1 MFFAELP
8 YFKKAVDKVLTSS
21 ELLRVKLER
30 TGDPSR
36 GAIIQ
41 GSGGIRKLRVAAGG
55 KGKSGG
61 ARMLYYLVAD
71 DAIILCYI
79 YRKSEKETPTPSD
92 LRRIAKGCGRH
103 RWAGL
108 ARSVLIRSF
117 SWLLTFEFF

>member
-8 YFKKAVDKVLTSS
+8 FFKKAVGNVLSSS
-21 ELLRVKLER
+21 ELLRVKLEL

-36 GAIIQ
+36 GALIQ

-55 KGKSGG
+55 TGKSGG

-79 YRKSEKETPTPSD
+79 YRKSEKEIPTPTD
-92 LRRIAKGCGRH
+92 LRRISKELKR
-103 RWAGL
+103 
-108 ARSVLIRSF
+108 
-117 SWLLTFEFF
+117 ENQ

>member
-8 YFKKAVDKVLTSS
+8 YFKKAVGKVLTSS
-21 ELLRVKLER
+21 ELLRVKIEL

-36 GAIIQ
+36 GALIQ

-79 YRKSEKETPTPSD
+79 LPQIRK
-92 LRRIAKGCGRH
+92 RNAH
-103 RWAGL
+103 AG
-108 ARSVLIRSF
+108 
-117 SWLLTFEFF
+117 

>member
-8 YFKKAVDKVLTSS
+8 FFKKTVGKVLASS
-21 ELLRVKLER
+21 ELLRVKVEL

-36 GAIIQ
+36 GALIQ

-79 YRKSEKETPTPSD
+79 YRKSEKETPTPTD
-92 LRRIAKGCGRH
+92 LRRISRELKR
-103 RWAGL
+103 
-108 ARSVLIRSF
+108 
-117 SWLLTFEFF
+117 ENQ